1 MSDNCIIDNG
11 DERNGEI
18 ARFPQRIDDVLLG
31 VTRMWRM
38 EKSGNDDSLNCQDV
52 FCQFVSDF

>member
-1 MSDNCIIDNG
+1 MPDDCAIDDGN
-11 DERNGEI
+11 ERNGKVPG
-18 ARFPQRIDDVLLG
+18 FSQRIDDVLLG
-31 VTRMWRM
+31 VTRIWRM

>member
-1 MSDNCIIDNG
+1 MPDDCTIDNG
-11 DERNGEI
+11 NERNGKVPGL
-18 ARFPQRIDDVLLG
+18 PQRIDDVLLG

-38 EKSGNDDSLNCQDV
+38 QKSRNDDSLNCQDV

>member
-1 MSDNCIIDNG
+1 MPDDCAINDGN
-11 DERNGEI
+11 ERNEEVPG
-18 ARFPQRIDDVLLG
+18 FSKRIDDVLLG

>member
-1 MSDNCIIDNG
+1 MPDYCAINDGN
-11 DERNGEI
+11 ERNGEI
-18 ARFPQRIDDVLLG
+18 PGFSQRIDDVLLG

-52 FCQFVSDF
+52 FCKFVSDF

>member
-18 ARFPQRIDDVLLG
+18 PRFPQRIDDVLLG
-31 VTRMWRM
+31 VTCMWRM
-38 EKSGNDDSLNCQDV
+38 QKSGNDHRLNGRNVV
-52 FCQFVSDF
+52 FQFVSDF

>member
-1 MSDNCIIDNG
+1 MPDDCAINDGN
-11 DERNGEI
+11 ERNGEI
-18 ARFPQRIDDVLLG
+18 PGFSQRIDDVLLG